1 MTKVRAH
8 SNIALIKY
16 WGKRSQ
22 PLKTPLNNSI
32 SMTLDQLYTET
43 EVNYRPE
50 LRSDHLFLNGE
61 RALPAM
67 EQRVQQ
73 FMRVVRQ
80 TLDFQGFADIHSTNF
95 FPTGAGLASSAS
107 AFAALTLAA
116 VTARGLS
123 LSTEA
128 LSRLARQGSG
138 SACRSLLGGFAE
150 WQAGEREDG
159 FDSFAVPLASGTDGQ
174 PAWKPVMVVLVLTSA
189 HKAVGSGDGMQ
200 RTVDTSPLYASW
212 LDSIAVDLQDMRAG
226 IRDQDFEKVGE
237 LMEHNALKMH
247 ATALAAR
254 PSVLYWEPSSVALIH
269 HIQSLRQ
276 AGVPCYLTMDAG
288 PNVKV
293 LLPPVSSSLSTG
305 LSTEQQ
311 AQYIQQIVAH
321 PAVSQYFVC
330 QPGPAAHVITS

>member
-1 MTKVRAH
+1 MIKVRAH

-22 PLKTPLNNSI
+22 NLKTPLNNSI

-43 EVNYRPE
+43 ELCYKPE
-50 LRSDHLFLNGE
+50 LSADRLFLNGE

-67 EQRVQQ
+67 EQRVQG
-73 FMRVVRQ
+73 FMNVLRQ
-80 TLDFQGFADIHSTNF
+80 SLGFSAFAEIHSTNF

-116 VTARGLS
+116 VKGQGQD
-123 LSTEA
+123 LSTEV

-138 SACRSLLGGFAE
+138 SACRSLLGGFVE
-150 WQAGEREDG
+150 WQAGQREDG
-159 FDSFAVPLASGTDGQ
+159 LDSFAVSLPSSSPHTS
-174 PAWKPVMVVLVLTSA
+174 PWKPIMVVLVLTSA
-189 HKAVGSGDGMQ
+189 HKAIGSGDGMQ

-212 LDSIAVDLQDMRAG
+212 LDSVAVDLSDMRAG

-254 PSVLYWEPSSVALIH
+254 PSVLYWEPASVALIH
-269 HIQSLRQ
+269 HIQGLRQ
-276 AGVPCYLTMDAG
+276 EGVPCYLTMDAG

-293 LLPPVSSSLSTG
+293 LLPPVSPSLSAA
-305 LSTEQQ
+305 QQ
-311 AQYIQQIVAH
+311 VQYIQQIIEH
-321 PAVSQYFVC
+321 PAVTQHFVC
-330 QPGPAAHVITS
+330 QPGPEAQVIAL

>member
-22 PLKTPLNNSI
+22 TLKTPLNNSI

-43 EVNYRPE
+43 EVLYNPE
-50 LRSDHLFLNGE
+50 LTSDRLFLNGE

-67 EQRVQQ
+67 EQRVQL
-73 FMRVVRQ
+73 FMNVLRQ
-80 TLDFQGFADIHSTNF
+80 TLNFQAFAEIYSTNF

-116 VTARGLS
+116 VKAQEIS
-123 LSTEA
+123 LSPEA

-138 SACRSLLGGFAE
+138 SACRSLFGGFVE
-150 WQAGEREDG
+150 WQAGQREDG
-159 FDSFAVPLASGTDGQ
+159 LDSFAVPLRSHVPNGS
-174 PAWKPVMVVLVLTSA
+174 PWKPTMIVLVLTSA
-189 HKAVGSGDGMQ
+189 HKAIGSGDGMQ
-200 RTVDTSPLYASW
+200 RTVETSPLYASW
-212 LDSIAVDLQDMRAG
+212 LESISIDLSDMRAG
-226 IRDQDFEKVGE
+226 ILAQDFEKVGA

-254 PSVLYWEPSSVALIH
+254 PSVLYWEPASVALIH
-269 HIQSLRQ
+269 HIQHLRQ
-276 AGVPCYLTMDAG
+276 EGVPCYLTMDAG

-293 LLPPVSSSLSTG
+293 LLPPISPSLTP
-305 LSTEQQ
+305 
-311 AQYIQQIVAH
+311 AQHAEYVQRILEH
-321 PAVSQYFVC
+321 PAVTQFFVC
-330 QPGPAAHVITS
+330 QPGPDAHVIHA